1 MAHAVKYRRYFLMK
15 DNNINKLN
23 SLKLYKC
30 ENIKIGDMFK
40 NNFIYSE
47 TLSCKMALK
56 ALFRIFYFSLFALDI
71 KIAGIPKTVSINL
84 QRTRNDH
91 IRAFTDVTKLLKN
104 QMLIDPSK
112 KIIKL
117 SNVKNVYL
125 PFVWMNQMNR
135 LTLNFRTK
143 LIFSSLLY
151 KSYIIFNSIKEK
163 SKKNKFEIKFLI
175 TYSDVADVIENFIVQ
190 SYNNDGV
197 ITITLQHGFYDI
209 SVNSWFFSGSKSK
222 YLLADSPASADLAKI
237 AGYKGCVIPIGS
249 PHQLNE
255 EIAHSLCCNKNVNTL
270 GIIMNAP
277 DYKISDNISMIDVV
291 QKYAKKHHK
300 KVILK
305 FHPAN
310 HREDY
315 MKYIDTSVTEILD
328 KDATIDL
335 FSELVDVAIVCE
347 STVFTTMLRKGKPV
361 LLFYPLGCSNYMFR
375 NTEFIRFS
383 SPNELEMKISTVHSI
398 EYYEEYLKYQNYF
411 LCSGNYKENYIDF
424 FKKIGMID

>member
-151 KSYIIFNSIKEK
+151 KSYII
-163 SKKNKFEIKFLI
+163 
-175 TYSDVADVIENFIVQ
+175 
-190 SYNNDGV
+190 
-197 ITITLQHGFYDI
+197 
-209 SVNSWFFSGSKSK
+209 
-222 YLLADSPASADLAKI
+222 
-237 AGYKGCVIPIGS
+237 
-249 PHQLNE
+249 
-255 EIAHSLCCNKNVNTL
+255 
-270 GIIMNAP
+270 
-277 DYKISDNISMIDVV
+277 
-291 QKYAKKHHK
+291 
-300 KVILK
+300 
-305 FHPAN
+305 
-310 HREDY
+310 
-315 MKYIDTSVTEILD
+315 
-328 KDATIDL
+328 
-335 FSELVDVAIVCE
+335 
-347 STVFTTMLRKGKPV
+347 
-361 LLFYPLGCSNYMFR
+361 
-375 NTEFIRFS
+375 
-383 SPNELEMKISTVHSI
+383 
-398 EYYEEYLKYQNYF
+398 
-411 LCSGNYKENYIDF
+411 GNL
-424 FKKIGMID
+424 